1 MRAVLG
7 VSVLSALLCACG
19 GSGAPETPRPST
31 EPPGEPVVG
40 PAAKEIDP
48 ALRLEVERSPADP
61 AARRSLAIALH
72 DARRHQESIPHFEKL
87 VELSPILR
95 HLLDLALAY
104 KSVSR
109 VPEAV
114 ATYERILALEPENP
128 IALHNLGNISLQ
140 RGDSEAAIVYY
151 RRATEAKPDYL
162 LAHYHMGE
170 ALARLE
176 RFEEAY
182 RTYEKVLQLE
192 PQNPQELLA
201 ADDALY
207 RLASIDLTMGAYERA
222 AVFLEQVLAADPAH
236 LKAHHAYGQ
245 ALMQLGRREE
255 ALRQFDEHMRLLAEQ
270 EPSGPVASGE

>member
-1 MRAVLG
+1 M
-7 VSVLSALLCACG
+7 LSALLCACG
-19 GSGAPETPRPST
+19 GSAEPEAPQSSGAP
-31 EPPGEPVVG
+31 
-40 PAAKEIDP
+40 PAEVAVAREIDP
-48 ALRLEVERSPADP
+48 ALLADVERNPADP
-61 AARRSLAIALH
+61 TARRKLAIALH
-72 DARRHQESIPHFEKL
+72 DARRYQESIPHFEKL
-87 VELSPILR
+87 VELSPTPR
-95 HLLDLALAY
+95 HLLDLALVY

-109 VPEAV
+109 IPEAV

-128 IALHNLGNISLQ
+128 IVLHNLGNISLH
-140 RGDSEAAIVYY
+140 RGDDEEAIVYY
-151 RRATEAKPDYL
+151 RRATAAKPDYL
-162 LAHYHMGE
+162 LAYYHMGE

-192 PQNPQELLA
+192 PKNAQELLA

-207 RLASIDLTMGAYERA
+207 RLASIDLAMGAYQRA
-222 AVFLEQVLAADPAH
+222 ATFLEQVLAADPAH

-270 EPSGPVASGE
+270 EPTGPVASGD